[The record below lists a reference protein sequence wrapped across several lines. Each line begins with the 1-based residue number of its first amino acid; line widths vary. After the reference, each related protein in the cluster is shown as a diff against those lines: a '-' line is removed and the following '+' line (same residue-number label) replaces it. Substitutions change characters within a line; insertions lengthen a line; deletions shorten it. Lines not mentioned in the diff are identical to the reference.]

1 MRQIVLRCWGLYPGE
16 TPDHALQPTR
26 GSGRLSGTLGASD
39 VQGTMKRSFSMST
52 EENKSLVRRYVEQI
66 LNRGN
71 MAVADELLAP
81 DYKRYTSPTAVP
93 LTVDVQKQ
101 RLAGIRAAFPDWHL
115 TVEDMIAEGDRVAF
129 RATIRGT
136 HMGVFQNV
144 APTGKQVTVSA
155 LDIVR
160 IEKGKFIEHWGG
172 PDLLNLLQQLG
183 AVVAPGTERK

>member
-1 MRQIVLRCWGLYPGE
+1 
-16 TPDHALQPTR
+16 
-26 GSGRLSGTLGASD
+26 
-39 VQGTMKRSFSMST
+39 MSA

-71 MAVADELLAP
+71 MAVADELLAS
-81 DYKRYTSPTAVP
+81 DYKRYISPTAVP
-93 LTVDVQKQ
+93 LTADIQKQ
-101 RLAGIRAAFPDWHL
+101 RLAGIRTAFPDWHL

-136 HMGVFQNV
+136 HKGVFQNI
-144 APTGKQVTVSA
+144 APTGTQVTVTA

-160 IEKGKFIEHWGG
+160 IENGKFIEHWGG

-183 AVVAPGTERK
+183 AVVAAGTERK

>member
-1 MRQIVLRCWGLYPGE
+1 
-16 TPDHALQPTR
+16 
-26 GSGRLSGTLGASD
+26 
-39 VQGTMKRSFSMST
+39 MSA
-52 EENKSLVRRYVEQI
+52 EENKSLVRRYVEEI

-71 MAVADELLAP
+71 MAVADELIAP
-81 DYKRYTSPTAVP
+81 DYKRYISPTAVP

-115 TVEDMIAEGDRVAF
+115 TVEDMIADGDRVAF

-136 HMGVFQNV
+136 HKGAFQNI

-160 IEKGKFIEHWGG
+160 IENGKFIEHWGG
-172 PDLLNLLQQLG
+172 PDLLNLMQQLG
-183 AVVAPGTERK
+183 AVVASGTERK

>member
-1 MRQIVLRCWGLYPGE
+1 
-16 TPDHALQPTR
+16 
-26 GSGRLSGTLGASD
+26 
-39 VQGTMKRSFSMST
+39 MST
-52 EENKSLVRRYVEQI
+52 EENKSLVHRYVEQL

-81 DYKRYTSPTAVP
+81 DYRRYISPTTAA
-93 LTVDVQKQ
+93 LSVDVQKQ

-115 TVEDMIAEGDRVAF
+115 TVEDMIADGDRVAF

-136 HMGVFQNV
+136 HKGAFQSTP
-144 APTGKQVTVSA
+144 PTGKAVTGSA

-160 IEKGKFIEHWGG
+160 IENGKIAEHWGG

-183 AVVAPGTERK
+183 AVIAPGPESK